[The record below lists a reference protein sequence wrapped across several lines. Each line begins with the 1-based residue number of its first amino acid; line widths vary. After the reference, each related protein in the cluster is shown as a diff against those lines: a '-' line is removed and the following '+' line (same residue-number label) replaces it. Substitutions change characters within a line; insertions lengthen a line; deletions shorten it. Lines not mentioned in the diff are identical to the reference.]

1 MIKMK
6 IVRILT
12 SLKYFHY
19 RSKIQQQAEVF
30 ICLTSLHSLFGSPDS
45 PWSILRLLLFP
56 NKGEIP
62 RIFECEKN
70 LVDWEKVCAVK
81 CRYIH
86 VCVPLAKNNN
96 DE

>member
-12 SLKYFHY
+12 SLKYFHC
-19 RSKIQQQAEVF
+19 RSKIQQQTEVC

-45 PWSILRLLLFP
+45 SVLRLLLFP

-70 LVDWEKVCAVK
+70 LVD
-81 CRYIH
+81 
-86 VCVPLAKNNN
+86 
-96 DE
+96 